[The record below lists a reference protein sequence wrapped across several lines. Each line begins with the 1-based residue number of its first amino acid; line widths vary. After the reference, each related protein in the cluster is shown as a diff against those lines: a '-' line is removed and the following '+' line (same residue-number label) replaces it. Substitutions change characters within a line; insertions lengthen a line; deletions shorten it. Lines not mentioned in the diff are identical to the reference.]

1 MPPDVTAPQVE
12 DDPSLLMDFALS
24 VRDRSRE
31 FAQQANTVEQGLYIG
46 CLVRQDNSSW
56 RSGSTY
62 IVSLGLDG
70 RVLLHA
76 KDMALAGR
84 MLNPLIYADI
94 LIALGVSPAVLT
106 DLASPDPGTRERAFG
121 AVFATLM
128 QEPDGPFDAT
138 NPIPGLRPGIP
149 GASGYAAVYVSPQIP
164 GTDRAARRI
173 RSR

>member
-12 DDPSLLMDFALS
+12 EDPSLLMDFALS

-84 MLNPLIYADI
+84 MLNPLIYAEPLMHVAPVARFGHHI
-94 LIALGVSPAVLT
+94 LSLRLGWSKGYDVRCS
-106 DLASPDPGTRERAFG
+106 
-121 AVFATLM
+121 FAYP
-128 QEPDGPFDAT
+128 EPSDETTP
-138 NPIPGLRPGIP
+138 R
-149 GASGYAAVYVSPQIP
+149 
-164 GTDRAARRI
+164 
-173 RSR
+173 